1 MTDIPS
7 KLEQIQVLISKVDVP
22 VRQVLI
28 EARLVEAS
36 DRFWKITRG
45 KAWCKRYSGAARW

>member
-7 KLEQIQVLISKVDVP
+7 KLEEIQSLIGRIDIP

-28 EARLVEAS
+28 EARIVEAT
-36 DRFWKITRG
+36 DTFG
-45 KAWCKRYSGAARW
+45 KSLGAKLGFV